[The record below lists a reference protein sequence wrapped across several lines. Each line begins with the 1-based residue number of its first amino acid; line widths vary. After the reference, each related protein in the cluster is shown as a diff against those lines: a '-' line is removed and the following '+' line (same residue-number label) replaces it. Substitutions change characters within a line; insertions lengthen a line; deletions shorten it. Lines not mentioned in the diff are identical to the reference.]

1 MNWAI
6 GFDVTPIGVVFV
18 MIGVIIFLG
27 SFMDPL
33 SKMLLTAPIFFPL
46 AKTLGF
52 DLTWFGLIMLLALEM
67 GYTMPP
73 FGLLLFVMKGVSPP
87 GTTMRDIYLAGM
99 PFIGCVMIL
108 ILVII
113 FFPPIATWL
122 PEISL

>member
-1 MNWAI
+1 MLAAI
-6 GFDVTPIGVVFV
+6 RRELTRAGFEVTPLGMLYI

-73 FGLLLFVMKGVSPP
+73 FGLLLFVMKGVAPP

-99 PFIGCVMIL
+99 PFIASGCE
-108 ILVII
+108 
-113 FFPPIATWL
+113 PGRNPRCA
-122 PEISL
+122 P

>member
-1 MNWAI
+1 
-6 GFDVTPIGVVFV
+6 

-27 SFMDPL
+27 SFMDQL

-87 GTTMRDIYLAGM
+87 GTTHARHLPRRPAVHRLRAAAD
-99 PFIGCVMIL
+99 PL
-108 ILVII
+108 IICL
-113 FFPPIATWL
+113 PPLATWL
-122 PEISL
+122 PQTQSTEGIALPSNVE